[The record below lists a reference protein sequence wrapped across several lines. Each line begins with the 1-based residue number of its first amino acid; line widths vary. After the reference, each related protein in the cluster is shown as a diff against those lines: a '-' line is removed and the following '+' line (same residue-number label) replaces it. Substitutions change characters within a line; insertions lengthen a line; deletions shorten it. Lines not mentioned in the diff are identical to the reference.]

1 MQLDLSH
8 LLLPHA
14 SCTRRDKYKDKVSER
29 FCLITEDLCG
39 AGRVHSQQDTDTAD
53 TVNPGCS
60 ISVRIVIVMQL
71 MMVSNVN
78 AECEQVLP
86 LFFYCVRLL
95 IYKWKCDYWW
105 YLSQQ
110 S

>member
-39 AGRVHSQQDTDTAD
+39 AGMTSEC
-53 TVNPGCS
+53 TVS
-60 ISVRIVIVMQL
+60 KTQTQL
-71 MMVSNVN
+71 T
-78 AECEQVLP
+78 Q
-86 LFFYCVRLL
+86 
-95 IYKWKCDYWW
+95 
-105 YLSQQ
+105 
-110 S
+110 